1 MALDLDTIAK
11 IVSIVTDL
19 FVIGSII
26 LGTYGVVTKN
36 GRKHLS
42 RFVNWLIK
50 QLTISI
56 DDLPTQKDN
65 EEEDDEENS

>member
-36 GRKHLS
+36 GRK
-42 RFVNWLIK
+42 